1 MGIDV
6 KDLDEQ
12 QLAAITK
19 AVYKEQNKAKR
30 KERDRRLRNTKML
43 LQNYRRLR
51 THIQIEPGN
60 EELTLKYEREN
71 GEVIRFD
78 ELDKYHAKSRS
89 LLKYLDNILA
99 VYKAECKQGDE
110 IDWRRYQVIDK
121 LYLST
126 TKLSLSEIA
135 LFYDKDRS
143 TIDSDKRR
151 AINDISVMLYGM
163 DALNDIIQSW

>member
-1 MGIDV
+1 M
-6 KDLDEQ
+6 
-12 QLAAITK
+12 
-19 AVYKEQNKAKR
+19 
-30 KERDRRLRNTKML
+30 
-43 LQNYRRLR
+43 
-51 THIQIEPGN
+51 
-60 EELTLKYEREN
+60 
-71 GEVIRFD
+71 
-78 ELDKYHAKSRS
+78 
-89 LLKYLDNILA
+89 
-99 VYKAECKQGDE
+99 
-110 IDWRRYQVIDK
+110 IDK

>member
-1 MGIDV
+1 MGIDI

-12 QLAAITK
+12 QLAAITEVVIK
-19 AVYKEQNKAKR
+19 QQRKIKR

-60 EELTLKYEREN
+60 EDLTLKYEQEN
-71 GEVIRFD
+71 GVVIRFD

-89 LLKYLDNILA
+89 LIRYLDNVLD
-99 VYKAECKQGDE
+99 VYKNECKQGDE

-135 LFYDKDRS
+135 LYYDKDRS